1 MLKKFILALAACAIF
16 TPAVAQKG
24 IDNPVTRAVLRVYE
38 QQLKADPNDY
48 NSWFRRA
55 NEYYRH
61 DEYIRA
67 LADVNEALRCTPA
80 TERDLRFQEYMLR
93 AGIYNQ
99 TAHHMEA
106 LADLNSAVMLD
117 AENYHA
123 IYQRANT
130 EFELGMYTE
139 AKTDYQRLQRINS
152 RSLESLLGLA
162 RVAVKENN
170 LGMANEYLEQ
180 AVGLD
185 VNNPEIYTRR
195 ASVKKMMGNHNGAV
209 EDLIVALSIDSKN
222 QKALESLVDYGNT
235 NYVATIN
242 GLTNAIRQ
250 APNVGMYRYIRGVIA
265 QAHYNY
271 LSAID
276 DYKYIIDN

>member
-1 MLKKFILALAACAIF
+1 
-16 TPAVAQKG
+16 
-24 IDNPVTRAVLRVYE
+24 
-38 QQLKADPNDY
+38 
-48 NSWFRRA
+48 
-55 NEYYRH
+55 
-61 DEYIRA
+61 
-67 LADVNEALRCTPA
+67 
-80 TERDLRFQEYMLR
+80 MLR

-195 ASVKKMMGNHNGAV
+195 ASVKENDGQ
-209 EDLIVALSIDSKN
+209 S
-222 QKALESLVDYGNT
+222 
-235 NYVATIN
+235 
-242 GLTNAIRQ
+242 
-250 APNVGMYRYIRGVIA
+250 
-265 QAHYNY
+265 
-271 LSAID
+271 
-276 DYKYIIDN
+276 